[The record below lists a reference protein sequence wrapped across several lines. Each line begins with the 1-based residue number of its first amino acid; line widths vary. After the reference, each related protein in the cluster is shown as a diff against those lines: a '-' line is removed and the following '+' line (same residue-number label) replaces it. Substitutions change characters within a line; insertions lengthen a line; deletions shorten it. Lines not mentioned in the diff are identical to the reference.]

1 MTKSRIWKRIILCL
15 LCVMLLCPSWGIA
28 GSYSVVSVA
37 PSPKKKAKKKT
48 KKIFLN
54 KKSARVAV
62 GKACK
67 LKVKNAQS
75 VVKWSVND
83 KNVVRIKTFGKRI
96 LRIYGKRE
104 GTAVVTAKVGSKK
117 MRCVVTVVSE
127 DTILQDGPGWN
138 YGTWEDN
145 CYYNGSGTALGNLDA
160 VMMEDVPYIQALGH
174 YPYLY
179 IGASRTKN
187 TARAVKDK
195 KVFFYYCSGAGFY
208 WFFNPI
214 YKTSRMVIPAL
225 TVIRSYL
232 YQRPSGTVIIDLG
245 GNDVTNIEAYIGLY
259 RSLMEYY
266 PMADF
271 RFMGILPRAKR
282 DPSNND
288 RKEFNLRLEAAFPGQ
303 VINLYGRVY
312 RMPEFETVDGVH
324 YGKILSRKIYV
335 LTMKALGRKIRVNKK
350 NGKITG

>member
-1 MTKSRIWKRIILCL
+1 MKKNRIWKRIILCL
-15 LCVMLLCPSWGIA
+15 LCVMFLCPSLGSA
-28 GSYSVVSVA
+28 GSYSVVSAA
-37 PSPKKKAKKKT
+37 PSSKKKAKK
-48 KKIFLN
+48 ISLN
-54 KKSARVAV
+54 MKSAQIVV
-62 GKACK
+62 GKARN

-75 VVKWSVND
+75 AVKWTVSD
-83 KNVVRIKTFGKRI
+83 KSVVRIKPFGKRI
-96 LRIYGKRE
+96 LRVYGKRE
-104 GTAVVTAKVGSKK
+104 GTAVVTAKIGSKK
-117 MRCVVTVVSE
+117 KRCVVTVVSE
-127 DTILQDGPGWN
+127 DTIFQDGPAWN

-145 CYYNGSGTALGNLDA
+145 CYYNGSGTALGDLDA
-160 VMMEDVPYIQALGH
+160 VMMEDVLDIQILGR

-214 YKTSRMVIPAL
+214 YKTSRIVIPAL
-225 TVIRSYL
+225 TIIRAYL
-232 YQRPSGTVIIDLG
+232 YQRPSGTVVIDLG

-271 RFMGILPRAKR
+271 RFMGILPRAKG
-282 DPSNND
+282 DPTNNA
-288 RKEFNLRLEAAFPGQ
+288 RKGFNLRLEEAFPWQ
-303 VINLYGRVY
+303 VINLYSRVY

-324 YGKILSRKIYV
+324 YGKKLSRKVYR
-335 LTMKALGRKIRVNKK
+335 LTMKALGRKIKVNLK
-350 NGKITG
+350 NGKVTG